1 MERSATKRLFIQL
14 SVVGAGLCPMFSF
27 GLGLSEIQID
37 SRLNQPLRA
46 RIEIIDVS
54 DAEWRQIRTRLNWE
68 SAQDLPAAH
77 PEILD
82 SITLR
87 AIEDASHR
95 HFIEIRTARSV
106 AEPLFDLPVE
116 VAGGATRVI
125 RNYSVL
131 LDPPAPGEDL
141 PRTVDRAQT
150 PEWRAASAA
159 ESPPAA
165 APARRANPQANIARN
180 PSAPSGQPH
189 RQKTHRAP
197 RAVPAAPSTSASAQ
211 VADTPPERKELQ
223 QQLET
228 LQQTLEKMQETIAAQ
243 NAQIADLT
251 AKVLARAQS
260 QAPRS
265 PAAPAAAAQ
274 SPDSEANTA
283 NAAEPE
289 ANPRSYFWIEAGLG
303 ITTIVALG
311 FAILARWRAARLAP
325 QPPTTQR
332 MPEHRSAEDRQ
343 RRQAHGSSKTPA
355 AQQKQMELEGT
366 VEIDWHHEGSSHHA
380 EWTQLL
386 NEQQPKP
393 QQHAPADTDPLPA
406 AYMED
411 LSKSYFSDL
420 PTVATTKQPVVDTE
434 VLLQAHSG
442 TDAHTSTL
450 SGSDTAILPESDT
463 ARMPQPDTEALHQP
477 DTVRLPQ
484 PDTASTRVLETDTQ
498 KLRDAVRLLEQHLSD
513 LAEAETAK
521 VHAPESTKLTEV
533 DAASLLEAGAP
544 APTSAD
550 PAKADADPAKVLQWR
565 TRGR

>member
-14 SVVGAGLCPMFSF
+14 SVVGAGMCPMFSF

-77 PEILD
+77 PDILD

-95 HFIEIRTARSV
+95 HFIEVRTARSV

-116 VAGGATRVI
+116 VAGGAARVI

-141 PRTVDRAQT
+141 PRTVDRSQT
-150 PEWRAASAA
+150 PEWREASAA
-159 ESPPAA
+159 GSPPAA
-165 APARRANPQANIARN
+165 APARKANPQANIARN
-180 PSAPSGQPH
+180 PTATSGQPH

-197 RAVPAAPSTSASAQ
+197 SAAPGAPSTSSTSAS
-211 VADTPPERKELQ
+211 DTPPEQKELQ
-223 QQLET
+223 QQLEA
-228 LQQTLEKMQETIAAQ
+228 LQQTLAKMQETIAAQ

-251 AKVLARAQS
+251 AKVLARVES

-265 PAAPAAAAQ
+265 PAAPAATAR

-283 NAAEPE
+283 NEAEPE
-289 ANPRSYFWIEAGLG
+289 ANPRSYFWIEVGLG
-303 ITTIVALG
+303 ITTMVALG
-311 FAILARWRAARLAP
+311 FAILARWRAAQGAP

-343 RRQAHGSSKTPA
+343 MRQVPTSSKTPA

-366 VEIDWHHEGSSHHA
+366 VEIDWHHEGSSHHP
-380 EWTQLL
+380 EWEKLL
-386 NEQQPKP
+386 NEQHPKP

-406 AYMED
+406 TYMED
-411 LSKSYFSDL
+411 LSKSYFSGL
-420 PTVATTKQPVVDTE
+420 PTVATTKQSVVDTE
-434 VLLQAHSG
+434 VLPQAHAG
-442 TDAHTSTL
+442 TDAHTSIL

-463 ARMPQPDTEALHQP
+463 ARMPQPDTDALRQP

-521 VHAPESTKLTEV
+521 LREPESTKLTEV

-544 APTSAD
+544 KPSSAD